1 MPTVLRIG
9 NLRVAIYPND
19 HRPAHVHVIGP
30 EHEALFYLNCPE
42 GPVSLRENYG
52 FSNRGS
58 SASPQPW
65 TNTSW
70 SYVPHGRRFM
80 TITNQEFKEAN
91 ARAKALKSSTPA
103 ATAAYYDRKSKSII
117 VKLSTGIGIFFS
129 PQDAQGLE
137 DATPTQLSEIEI
149 TPSGFGL
156 HFPKLDADL
165 YLPALLEGFLGSR
178 KWMAARLGAQGGKA
192 RTKAKASAAR
202 ANGALG
208 GRPRKSMA

>member
-1 MPTVLRIG
+1 
-9 NLRVAIYPND
+9 
-19 HRPAHVHVIGP
+19 
-30 EHEALFYLNCPE
+30 
-42 GPVSLRENYG
+42 
-52 FSNRGS
+52 
-58 SASPQPW
+58 
-65 TNTSW
+65 
-70 SYVPHGRRFM
+70 M
-80 TITNQEFKEAN
+80 TITNQEFKEVN
-91 ARAKALKSSTPA
+91 ARAKALKAGTPA
-103 ATAAYYDRKSKSII
+103 ATTAYYDRKSKSII

-165 YLPALLEGFLGSR
+165 YVPALLEGILGSR

-202 ANGALG
+202 ANGTLG
-208 GRPRKSMA
+208 GRSRKSASR